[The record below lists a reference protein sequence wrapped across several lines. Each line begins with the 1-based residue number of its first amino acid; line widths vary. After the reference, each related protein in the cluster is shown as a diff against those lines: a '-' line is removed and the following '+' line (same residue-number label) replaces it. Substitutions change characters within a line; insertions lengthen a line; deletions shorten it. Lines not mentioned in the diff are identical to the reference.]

1 MDWMDTARE
10 LADDPLVRWVVGEGV
25 RGIARRVRRGR
36 DSAAAHSEAG
46 PATTA
51 PDAEETEIP
60 VTTMVEDGRTG
71 GQLAEELLQGV
82 GNEGMRAATRLLGA
96 HRNGYW
102 LRRLL
107 EDEAEL
113 SVAADKPV
121 IDRRGTH
128 PSVDWD
134 TIGLLMISRPGA
146 LKCSR
151 SEMAMLEVAASLV
164 SRCAVQLG
172 EVVQAVDESEL
183 RLVLRALQETAYG
196 EDTH

>member
-10 LADDPLVRWVVGEGV
+10 LTDDPLVRWVVGEGV
-25 RGIARRVRRGR
+25 WGIARRVRRGR
-36 DSAAAHSEAG
+36 DSAVTHSEAG

-51 PDAEETEIP
+51 LDAEETEIP

-113 SVAADKPV
+113 SAAADKPV
-121 IDRRGTH
+121 IDRCGTH

-151 SEMAMLEVAASLV
+151 SEMAVLEGAASLV

-172 EVVQAVDESEL
+172 EVVRVVDETEL
-183 RLVLRALQETAYG
+183 RLILRALEETAYG
-196 EDTH
+196 EAR